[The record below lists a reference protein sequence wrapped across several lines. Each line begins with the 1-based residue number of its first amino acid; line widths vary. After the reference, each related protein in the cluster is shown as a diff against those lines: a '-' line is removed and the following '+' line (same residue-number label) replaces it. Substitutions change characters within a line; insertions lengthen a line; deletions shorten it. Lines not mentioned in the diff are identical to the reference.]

1 MSILRRFL
9 GIFVMIAGVIGLLLS
24 LAGLVGV
31 WMVRPVLAT
40 SISSVITTLNSSID
54 TSKQAMVVTDDALGA
69 AVGSVE
75 ALSEVLGATAT
86 SVKDTQPVITQVNGV
101 MGETLPA
108 TFEAA
113 NDSLLAAG
121 EAAKSLESA
130 IKSLDAFRT
139 VIGGVPLLSAFVPA
153 GGQPYNPEKPL
164 ADSLGELADSMQGM
178 PTTFEEISAS
188 MDKADD
194 NLDLISSNMETMAVN
209 VGLISNSLVEYRSML
224 GQSQASMD
232 NLKAMLVNTQNNLD
246 RIINTGSLVLGL
258 FFLWL
263 LAAQVVIFSQ
273 GLELFHGTATR
284 MNVGESKPA
293 EVKPASTE
301 D

>member
-1 MSILRRFL
+1 MSILRRIL
-9 GIFVMIAGVIGLLLS
+9 GIFVMIAGIIGLALS

-40 SISSVITTLNSSID
+40 TLSTTINTLVDSIN
-54 TSKQAMVVTDDALGA
+54 TSQKAMVVTDQALGG
-69 AVGSVE
+69 AVTSVD

-86 SVKDTQPVITQVNGV
+86 SVKDTQPVISQVNEV
-101 MGETLPA
+101 MGKTLPT
-108 TFEAA
+108 TFDAA

-130 IKSLDAFRT
+130 IKSLDAFQT
-139 VIGGVPLLSAFVPA
+139 VIGTVPFLSSFVPA
-153 GGQPYNPEKPL
+153 RTQAYNPEKPL
-164 ADSLGELADSMQGM
+164 ADSLVELADSMQGM
-178 PTTFEEISAS
+178 PDTFEDISANI
-188 MDKADD
+188 DKADD
-194 NLDLISSNMETMAVN
+194 NLDMISSNLGTMSQN
-209 VGLISNSLVEYRSML
+209 VTLISKSLREYQGMIGQSKTSMENLKSML
-224 GQSQASMD
+224 T
-232 NLKAMLVNTQNNLD
+232 NTQNNLG
-246 RIINTGSLVLGL
+246 RIINTGSLALGL

-284 MNVGESKPA
+284 MEGGAPKQVKEEA
-293 EVKPASTE
+293 ETK

>member
-1 MSILRRFL
+1 MNILRRIL
-9 GIFVMIAGVIGLLLS
+9 GIFVMVAGIIGLALS

-31 WMVRPVLAT
+31 YMVRPVLT
-40 SISSVITTLNSSID
+40 TTISTTINTLVDSID
-54 TSKQAMVVTDDALGA
+54 TSQKAMVVTDQALGE
-69 AVGSVE
+69 AVTSVE

-101 MGETLPA
+101 MGKTLPA
-108 TFEAA
+108 TFDAA

-130 IKSLDAFRT
+130 IKSLDAFQT
-139 VIGGVPLLSAFVPA
+139 VIGNVPFISSFVPA
-153 GGQPYNPEKPL
+153 RSQPYNPEKPL
-164 ADSLGELADSMQGM
+164 ADSLVELADSMQGM
-178 PTTFEEISAS
+178 PDTFEDISAS

-194 NLDLISSNMETMAVN
+194 NLALITSNLETMSQS
-209 VGLISNSLVEYRSML
+209 VGLISKSLGEYQAMI
-224 GQSQASMD
+224 GQSQTSMD
-232 NLKAMLVNTQNNLD
+232 NLKSMLTNTQNNLP
-246 RIINTGSLVLGL
+246 RIINTASLVLGL

-284 MNVGESKPA
+284 MEGGAPKQVTEEAASK
-293 EVKPASTE
+293 